1 MSQDLKQRDR
11 KRWIIFSVALLIPIL
26 LVLVLFLAAHEDA
39 ETKQQYDQMRAE
51 YTAEREAREKNQQMS
66 GQQQYQQLQKDQEAQ
81 VSSKSKP

>member
-11 KRWIIFSVALLIPIL
+11 KRWMIFTVALLIPIL
-26 LVLVLFLAAHEDA
+26 LVLVLFLAARQDA
-39 ETKQQYDQMRAE
+39 ETKQQYDQIRAE

-81 VSSKSKP
+81 VSNKPKP